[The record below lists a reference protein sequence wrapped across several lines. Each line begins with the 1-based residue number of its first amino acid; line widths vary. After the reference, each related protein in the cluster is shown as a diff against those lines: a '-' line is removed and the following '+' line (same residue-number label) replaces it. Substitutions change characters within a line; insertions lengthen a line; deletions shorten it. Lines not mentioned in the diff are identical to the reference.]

1 MDLYVVEPNGN
12 VIYYGQPF
20 PYYSKEYEIINDWLE
35 SDDYENEPDVEWG
48 KIGLD
53 IDSNAGC
60 DIDWK
65 TVKTFSSKQIACKR
79 NISGMGKY
87 VCKL

>member
-1 MDLYVVEPNGN
+1 MKRRGFVCRRTQRKCHLLRSA
-12 VIYYGQPF
+12 F
-20 PYYSKEYEIINDWLE
+20 PLLFKEYEIINDWLE

-65 TVKTFSSKQIACKR
+65 NSENIFFKTDCMQKEHIR
-79 NISGMGKY
+79 YG
-87 VCKL
+87 